1 MNKSI
6 DVIKL
11 QAQAEEEVARLRALG
26 WTQAD
31 FSRALKDFLT
41 TPTNFKERTNYIVGL
56 ARASVTFKCS
66 ADADISID
74 IGETQI
80 SEGSDNGA
88 WVRAWVWVDFS
99 DTPLDKE
106 S

>member
-1 MNKSI
+1 MNKATDI
-6 DVIKL
+6 IKL

-41 TPTNFKERTNYIVGL
+41 TPTNFKERANYIVNL
-56 ARASVTFKCS
+56 ARKEFSLNKDV
-66 ADADISID
+66 ISID

>member
-6 DVIKL
+6 DIIKL
-11 QAQAEEEVARLRALG
+11 QAQAEAEVARLRALG

-31 FSRALKDFLT
+31 FSRALKDFLIS
-41 TPTNFKERTNYIVGL
+41 PTNLKERTNYIIGL
-56 ARASVTFKCS
+56 ARKEFSLNKDV
-66 ADADISID
+66 ISID

-99 DTPLDKE
+99 DTVLDKE
-106 S
+106 T

>member
-1 MNKSI
+1 MNKATDI
-6 DVIKL
+6 IKL
-11 QAQAEEEVARLRALG
+11 QAQAENEVARLRALG

-41 TPTNFKERTNYIVGL
+41 TPTNFKERTNYIINL
-56 ARASVTFKCS
+56 ARKEFSLNKDV
-66 ADADISID
+66 ISID

-88 WVRAWVWVDFS
+88 WVRAWVWVDFT
-99 DTPLDKE
+99 DTVLDKE
-106 S
+106 T

>member
-6 DVIKL
+6 DLVKL
-11 QAQAEEEVARLRALG
+11 QTQAEEEVARLRALG

-31 FSRALKDFLT
+31 FARSLKDFLT
-41 TPTNFKERTNYIVGL
+41 TPTNFKERSNYIVGL
-56 ARASVTFKCS
+56 ARKEFSLNKDV
-66 ADADISID
+66 ISID

>member
-1 MNKSI
+1 MNKATDI
-6 DVIKL
+6 LKL
-11 QAQAEEEVARLRALG
+11 QAQAENEVARLRALG

-41 TPTNFKERTNYIVGL
+41 TPTNFKERTNYIINL
-56 ARASVTFKCS
+56 ARKEFSLNKDV
-66 ADADISID
+66 ISID

-88 WVRAWVWVDFS
+88 WVRAWVWVDFT
-99 DTPLDKE
+99 DTVLDKE
-106 S
+106 T

>member
-1 MNKSI
+1 MNKATDI
-6 DVIKL
+6 LKL
-11 QAQAEEEVARLRALG
+11 QAQAEAEVARLRALG

-41 TPTNFKERTNYIVGL
+41 TPTNFKERTNYIVNL
-56 ARASVTFKCS
+56 ARKEFSLNKDV
-66 ADADISID
+66 ISID

-106 S
+106 I

>member
-11 QAQAEEEVARLRALG
+11 QAQAENEVARLRALG

-41 TPTNFKERTNYIVGL
+41 TPTNFKERANYIVNL
-56 ARASVTFKCS
+56 ARKEFSLNKDV
-66 ADADISID
+66 ISID

-88 WVRAWVWVDFS
+88 WVRAWVWVDFT
-99 DTPLDKE
+99 DTVLDKE
-106 S
+106 T